1 MKKYDLH
8 VHSKFS
14 YDGTLEP
21 KEIIKLAQKRGLN
34 GVAITDHD
42 TIKGGVKAKE
52 FETEEFKVI
61 VGAEIET
68 RRGEILGLF
77 LKDEISS
84 RDPREVAEKI
94 RLQNG
99 VVVIPHPFDTFRLGK
114 FSPKA
119 EDVALIDC
127 IEGFNARCIFQG
139 ANEKAI
145 NFAREHGLGVTAGSD
160 GHLKSEIGNGG
171 IRTNEEEVRNAILH
185 GKVELFGKRSSPF
198 THIKT
203 KVYSWWKMLT

>member
-1 MKKYDLH
+1 MKTYDLH

-14 YDGTLEP
+14 YDGAMDP
-21 KEIIKLAQKRGLN
+21 KEIIKIAKKRGLD

-61 VGAEIET
+61 VGAEIKT

-77 LKDEISS
+77 LRKEIAS
-84 RDPREVAEKI
+84 RDPNEVAEKI
-94 RLQNG
+94 RSQNG
-99 VVVIPHPFDTFRLGK
+99 VVVIPHPFDTFRRGK
-114 FSPKA
+114 FSPKE
-119 EDVALIDC
+119 EDVDLIDC

-139 ANEKAI
+139 ANEKAM
-145 NFAREHGLGVTAGSD
+145 NFAREHRLGVTAGSD
-160 GHLKSEIGNGG
+160 AHLKSEVGNGG
-171 IRTNEEEVRNAILH
+171 IRTHEDNIKNAILQ
-185 GKVELFGKRSSPF
+185 GKVGLFGKRSSPF

-203 KVYSWWKMLT
+203 KVYSWWKILT